1 MLYLVL
7 ALILLFTINIVAS
20 YTHLFMLGLLL
31 PFAISC
37 PLSWAWPPAGAPH
50 PPELVAAETV
60 YGEIGQM
67 VSEY

>member
-1 MLYLVL
+1 
-7 ALILLFTINIVAS
+7 
-20 YTHLFMLGLLL
+20 MLGLLL

>member
-1 MLYLVL
+1 
-7 ALILLFTINIVAS
+7 
-20 YTHLFMLGLLL
+20 MLGLLL

-67 VSEY
+67 VSEYWEGEDGLERMKFNI